1 MKVKKAFLSTINGL
15 KQNIFI
21 ILAILLIISIIQ
33 NINIKSFFN
42 LLGNNFISVF
52 IWDIF
57 WSIFA
62 GNPINS
68 YILIW
73 GLWNFEKNM
82 IVFSVFLISWVTV
95 WFIQLPAEIH
105 FFGKKFTFLRN
116 IISFILAILCAY
128 IVYFIMLYIW

>member
-33 NINIKSFFN
+33 NINIKSFLN

-57 WSIFA
+57 WSISA

-73 GLWNFEKNM
+73 GLWGFEKNM